1 MCSEPKKIVFSFW
14 LLKLVFGYSALSTKH
29 KLLKN
34 PNSDATHIQPTPT
47 APHSIS
53 PKLSNTMGN
62 SLSDMP
68 NLGKPI
74 SLKTKKAVFCHL
86 FGSGFGIVFL
96 ISFVFVECGYGMCFV
111 VGGNP
116 IIQVCGTSW

>member
-1 MCSEPKKIVFSFW
+1 MTKCALNQKKIVFSFW

-74 SLKTKKAVFCHL
+74 SLKPKKAVFGHL
-86 FGSGFGIVFL
+86 FGQK
-96 ISFVFVECGYGMCFV
+96 
-111 VGGNP
+111 N
-116 IIQVCGTSW
+116 